1 MSASGD
7 EQLSATERGELA
19 ELRQRVHALE
29 NSGTPRAARHH
40 PLRSLGSVVL
50 ILLAAL
56 LAMLSVVAV
65 WANSIVQDTDR
76 YVDTVGPLA
85 SDPDVQKAATNRIT
99 AAVLAQIDVEAL
111 VKQLTDAASAKGV
124 PPKTAKL
131 INNLDG
137 PIESGLKQL
146 VSGTVERVVTSSA
159 FETVWVN
166 GNRRAHAA
174 LDKALTGQADG
185 TVKVEN
191 NQVVV
196 DLGPIVAQVKDQ
208 LVAAG
213 FSAAAKIPDVHTNFV
228 VFASK
233 DVGKIRSYVRVLQLL
248 GGWLPLIA
256 LLVAAAGVYVAF
268 NRRHALIGAA
278 LAVFAA
284 MLVLGIGLTVFRDVY
299 LNHLPAGVS
308 QSAAGSVYDALIKFL
323 RAGIRA
329 LAAVALFTAI
339 GAFLAGPSRIAVV
352 TRTGCRRSIGALRD
366 VTTSAGLRLGAVGR
380 FVHRFKRW
388 IGVAILVVAAIVL
401 FTWTYPTMAVVVWTA
416 VITLVA
422 LAIREFLD
430 DDGSTPPPGEDGADF
445 KPGSGAGPG
454 KAAGAA
460 AH

>member
-7 EQLSATERGELA
+7 EQLSAKERGELA

-29 NSGTPRAARHH
+29 DAGPQRAARHH
-40 PLRSLGSVVL
+40 PFRTLGSVLL

-56 LAMLSVVAV
+56 LAMLSVIAV

-76 YVDTVGPLA
+76 YVATVGPLA

-99 AAVLAQIDVEAL
+99 AAVLAQVDVDAL

-124 PPKTAKL
+124 PPKAAKL
-131 INNLDG
+131 IGNLDG

-159 FETVWVN
+159 FKTVWVN
-166 GNRRAHAA
+166 GNRRAHGA
-174 LDKALTGQADG
+174 LDKALTGQSDG
-185 TVKVEN
+185 TVKVQN
-191 NQVVV
+191 NQVVI
-196 DLGPIVAQVKDQ
+196 DLGPIVAEVKDQ

-213 FSAAAKIPDVHTNFV
+213 FTPAAKIPAVHTNFV

-233 DVGKIRSYVRVLQLL
+233 DVGKIRSYVRVLEIL
-248 GGWLPLIA
+248 GGWLPVIA
-256 LLVAAAGVYVAF
+256 LLIAAAGVYVAF

-278 LAVFAA
+278 LAVFVA

-299 LNHLPAGVS
+299 LNHLPSGVS
-308 QSAAGSVYDALIKFL
+308 EAAAGSVYDALVRFL

-339 GAFLAGPSRIAVV
+339 GAFLSGPSKIALV
-352 TRTGCRRSIGALRD
+352 TRTACRKSIGALRD

-388 IGVAILVVAAIVL
+388 IGVVILVVAAIVL
-401 FTWTYPTMAVVVWTA
+401 FTWTYPTTAVVVWTA

-422 LAIREFLD
+422 FAIREFLD
-430 DDGSTPPPGEDGADF
+430 YDDSTPSSTTPSSTPSPGAD
-445 KPGSGAGPG
+445 AGP
-454 KAAGAA
+454 AA